1 MKCLNDT
8 EKALVD
14 RILDSY
20 ENSLKQC
27 KEAND
32 IQEVGI
38 LLKKLF
44 QREGG
49 FICFGLNE
57 RHTHPA
63 LVFEPIQFDINDKKS
78 LARICNNDELAY
90 IEVIQGL
97 NFIIKLYEA
106 GLIVFK
112 WHLAEDEELTGRE
125 VDTKPY
131 RYMAIHDPQ
140 VEEFIYS
147 HHYAAVIPT
156 PELMDF
162 KKRGY
167 IDEESKRHKQSMR
180 ATWVGIGV
188 AIFVGLCSIALNIV
202 MLRIMLCNL

>member
-1 MKCLNDT
+1 MRCLNDT
-8 EKALVD
+8 ERALVD

-20 ENSLKQC
+20 DISLKQC
-27 KEAND
+27 KEAKD

-57 RHTHPA
+57 SHTHPA
-63 LVFEPIQFDINDKKS
+63 LVFEPSTFDFDDKEE
-78 LARICNNDELAY
+78 LARVCNNDELAY

-97 NFIIKLYEA
+97 NFIIKLYDA

-112 WHLAEDEELTGRE
+112 WHLAEDEELTGKE

-131 RYMAIHDPQ
+131 RYMAVHDPK

-147 HHYAAVIPT
+147 HHYATVIPT
-156 PELMDF
+156 PELRSF
-162 KKRGY
+162 KERGY
-167 IDEESKRHKQSMR
+167 VDEGAKRHSQSLC
-180 ATWVGIGV
+180 AAWAGVGV
-188 AIFVGLCSIALNIV
+188 ALFIGIASIIV
-202 MLRIMLCNL
+202 NCICR

>member
-1 MKCLNDT
+1 MRCFNDA
-8 EKALVD
+8 EKRLVD

-20 ENSLKQC
+20 DISLKQC
-27 KEAND
+27 KEAKD

-63 LVFEPIQFDINDKKS
+63 LVFEPNSFDFNNKEE
-78 LARICNNDELAY
+78 LARVCNNDELTY

-97 NFIIKLYEA
+97 NFIIKLYKA

-112 WHLAEDEELTGRE
+112 WYLAEDEELTGPE
-125 VDTKPY
+125 VNKKPY
-131 RYMAIHDPQ
+131 RHMAIHDII
-140 VEEFIYS
+140 VEDFIYS
-147 HHYAAVIPT
+147 HHSATIIPT
-156 PELMDF
+156 PELRAF

-167 IDEESKRHKQSMR
+167 IDEETKRHRESIC
-180 ATWVGIGV
+180 AALAGIGV
-188 AIFVGLCSIALNIV
+188 ALFIGVLL
-202 MLRIMLCNL
+202 